1 LEQQPQQ
8 LTTNTVLSI
17 AELVNLNP
25 LDLVWAG
32 GRSGGDR
39 LLEPVTGTFPGTV
52 MVGYLNTIH
61 PHSIQVIG
69 PTELAFLEGLEG
81 GAQAAVVN
89 DLFRN
94 QRTSVV
100 VVANG
105 RTAPDNL
112 IAAAERN
119 NLPLLTSSE
128 SAPNLIAKLQ
138 NFLSNQMTPRTL
150 LHGVMMA
157 VYGLGVL
164 ITGSSG
170 IGKSELGL
178 ELLSRNHRLVADDAV
193 QIHRTPTDELIASC
207 PENIHG
213 HLEVRGLGILN
224 IPEMF
229 GYASVLD
236 NRRLDLIVHLQRL
249 RSSTESKLDRL
260 QIQRAHQTVLGL
272 ERPRVSLIIAPGR
285 NLAVLVEAAVRDCI
299 LRMRGRNPAAEFV
312 ERQQN
317 SIKTPGDA

>member
-1 LEQQPQQ
+1 M
-8 LTTNTVLSI
+8 
-17 AELVNLNP
+17 
-25 LDLVWAG
+25 
-32 GRSGGDR
+32 
-39 LLEPVTGTFPGTV
+39 EPVTGTFPGTV

-61 PHSIQVIG
+61 PHSIQVLG
-69 PTELAFLEGLEG
+69 PTELAYLENLEGN
-81 GAQAAVVN
+81 AQAAMLTG
-89 DLFRN
+89 LFCS

-100 VVANG
+100 VVTNG
-105 RTAPDNL
+105 RAAPDYL

-119 NLPLLTSSE
+119 NLPLLTSGE

-138 NFLSNQMTPRTL
+138 IFLSNQMTPRTL

-193 QIHRTPTDELIASC
+193 QIHRTPTDDLIASC

-224 IPEMF
+224 IREMF

-249 RSSTESKLDRL
+249 RSGTESKLDRL

-312 ERQQN
+312 KRQQN
-317 SIKTPGDA
+317 SIKTPGDT